1 MRHGISLEKINY
13 ARIRDTITGEI
24 KIVRGACLYYMDAY
38 EEMIGGKQEGESLGP
53 TDYIRILNKKTG
65 ELKIAKGPT
74 LWIPEDPFEYVDAKL
89 QAVALKLNQYLK
101 VLDLNTGVIR
111 VEKGE
116 ALVYL
121 SEQEE
126 IIGADKHNG
135 VRQAVN
141 VDQHNAALVRNTE
154 TGQLRLVTEKK
165 LFFPSSHEEIE
176 KIQKKIVLQD
186 HECVIMKDRE
196 GKYLF
201 YGGRQIIKKTRA
213 GENSE
218 DKGKEKTAENE
229 DPPTE
234 KEDGTKTKKKKDHAP
249 ERPLQSGDDRSFF
262 LPPYCEL
269 VCLQWY
275 TSPDLQYRGHEVATV
290 SRFDMRPQFMTYE
303 FVGRTC
309 DNVELTIDLTFF
321 WEIDDIEKMIH
332 KTDDLPSDI
341 CSHARSSIVQEIS
354 KVTLEKF
361 MQEFNAL
368 IHTAILGRNDP
379 FYEDRGAKIHT
390 VEVRGVHCKD
400 PQTEKVLQEII
411 KETTDR
417 LNRLQKQSSENE
429 VKLSK
434 MRGDIEEEKMKGDLL
449 KIKHDHHR
457 AKSLMEG
464 EAEADQI
471 KAFLKGLNNATVSM
485 DVQIAMW
492 NSLKRLDGIQL
503 VSKGNSQ
510 MYFTP
515 NDINLS
521 IEQLSSKPSPRNK

>member
-1 MRHGISLEKINY
+1 
-13 ARIRDTITGEI
+13 
-24 KIVRGACLYYMDAY
+24 
-38 EEMIGGKQEGESLGP
+38 
-53 TDYIRILNKKTG
+53 
-65 ELKIAKGPT
+65 
-74 LWIPEDPFEYVDAKL
+74 
-89 QAVALKLNQYLK
+89 
-101 VLDLNTGVIR
+101 
-111 VEKGE
+111 
-116 ALVYL
+116 LVYL
-121 SEQEE
+121 KEQEQ
-126 IIGADKHNG
+126 IIGSDKKNG

-141 VDQHNAALVRNTE
+141 VDQHTAALVRNTE

-176 KIQKKIVLQD
+176 KIQQKIVLQD
-186 HECVIMKDRE
+186 HECVIMKDRD
-196 GKYLF
+196 GKYVF
-201 YGGRQIIKKTRA
+201 YGGREIVKKPA
-213 GENSE
+213 EEKIE
-218 DKGKEKTAENE
+218 DKGKEKVEKKEEAITA
-229 DPPTE
+229 TE
-234 KEDGTKTKKKKDHAP
+234 KDTKDDGKKKKKKKEVITSPPPD
-249 ERPLQSGDDRSFF
+249 RKLQSGDDRSFF
-262 LPPYCEL
+262 LPPYCEI

-275 TSPDLQYRGHEVATV
+275 TSPDLQYRGHDVISV

-309 DNVELTIDLTFF
+309 DNVELSIDLTFF

-341 CSHARSSIVQEIS
+341 CSHARSAIVQDIS

-361 MQEFNAL
+361 MQEFNSL
-368 IHTAILGRNDP
+368 IHTAVLGRGDP

-434 MRGDIEEEKMKGDLL
+434 MRGDIEAEKMKGDLL

-485 DVQIAMW
+485 DTQIAMW

-503 VSKGNSQ
+503 VSQGNSQ

-521 IEQLSSKPSPRNK
+521 IEQLSSKSAPRNK